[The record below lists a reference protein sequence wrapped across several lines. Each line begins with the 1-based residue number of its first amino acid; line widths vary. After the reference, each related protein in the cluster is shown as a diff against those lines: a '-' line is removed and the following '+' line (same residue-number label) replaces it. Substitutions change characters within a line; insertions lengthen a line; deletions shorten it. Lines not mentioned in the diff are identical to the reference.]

1 MSTVTDFKGWYTGPR
16 DKRRMIKKASQ
27 QFADEIRQQSPIGI
41 GTVAARN
48 YQQEIADEFEAG
60 RPKMARG
67 FKLKG
72 IKQTRNWV
80 KRGYKNG

>member
-27 QFADEIRQQSPIGI
+27 QFADEIRQHSPIGI

-48 YQQEIADEFEAG
+48 
-60 RPKMARG
+60 
-67 FKLKG
+67 
-72 IKQTRNWV
+72 
-80 KRGYKNG
+80 